1 MQVDVAAKSQTNG
14 INYFAT
20 NKPSLEQLAS
30 TNRTQSAHLQALS
43 QVCSVRVASRPQ
55 PARSA
60 GLARGAGGGAT

>member
-20 NKPSLEQLAS
+20 NKLTLEQLAS

-43 QVCSVRVASRPQ
+43 QVCSVRVARHPQ

-60 GLARGAGGGAT
+60 GLAHGTGGGAA